1 MNSTPWRIRCAFPRI
16 LIQKFHLISPE
27 ATLQKIANSVH
38 VEYNGHRKAQA
49 VFLHFFCP
57 LVCIQNGT
65 EKTLHTKMDWRR
77 KNWLIRNQCAIWM
90 LIKLSA
96 TERYFSSSLSHTS
109 RSFAISVFTFL
120 FPEANICNNEKK
132 SPHNFRSLCLCSLLN
147 VDAAA
152 LPFFQYVN
160 CSTKNKSPSIRE
172 KARSAVVIA
181 TDANAIYRQCGRD
194 REKRRW
200 MKMCWPIGMSLSV
213 QQSFH
218 SWKRLSAQHITDFLF
233 LDRNLFLFYVR
244 SHSLLHE
251 KNSVRRKMFPSSFD
265 SVVA

>member
-1 MNSTPWRIRCAFPRI
+1 
-16 LIQKFHLISPE
+16 
-27 ATLQKIANSVH
+27 
-38 VEYNGHRKAQA
+38 
-49 VFLHFFCP
+49 
-57 LVCIQNGT
+57 
-65 EKTLHTKMDWRR
+65 MDWRR

-181 TDANAIYRQCGRD
+181 TDANAIYYIDSVEEIEKNEDGWKCADPLECHCRFNNLFTLESDCQRSTSLISFFSLAIYFAFMCAHIRCSTRRILCGAKCFPLLLIQLSRKWTHELLICIVCLSAISVSKSVD
-194 REKRRW
+194 GYK
-200 MKMCWPIGMSLSV
+200 LSV
-213 QQSFH
+213 RAK
-218 SWKRLSAQHITDFLF
+218 WR
-233 LDRNLFLFYVR
+233 
-244 SHSLLHE
+244 
-251 KNSVRRKMFPSSFD
+251 
-265 SVVA
+265 